1 MENAFP
7 FLIIVLI
14 MIMMATVL
22 DAMKVMLFA
31 QVFAKHLILFVNPL
45 ILMAHVHLAIPASF
59 SINLLVLL

>member
-22 DAMKVMLFA
+22 DAMKVIFLMTDN
-31 QVFAKHLILFVNPL
+31 VF
-45 ILMAHVHLAIPASF
+45 
-59 SINLLVLL
+59 